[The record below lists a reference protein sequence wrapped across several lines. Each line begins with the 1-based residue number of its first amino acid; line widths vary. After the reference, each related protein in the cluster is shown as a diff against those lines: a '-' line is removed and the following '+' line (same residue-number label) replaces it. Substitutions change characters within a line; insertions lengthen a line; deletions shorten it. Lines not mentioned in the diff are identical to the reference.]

1 MDPMGDESPVRQV
14 ADALRRERQR
24 SGLSLSEAAKRAGI
38 GKSTLSQLEGGQ
50 GNPSLE
56 TMWSLATA
64 YDIALSRLL
73 DPPTASVSVIRSGE
87 APLLASSNTDYVAAL
102 LSSGS
107 ANVRRDLYLISA
119 NPGPIRDS
127 QPHPVGTVEHV
138 VIGRGRARM
147 LAGGQETELGPG
159 DYMSYP
165 GDEVHQFEALEPD
178 TLVVFVVDSY

>member
-1 MDPMGDESPVRQV
+1 MNDMVDESPVRQV

-56 TMWSLATA
+56 TMWALATA
-64 YDIALSRLL
+64 YDIPLARLL
-73 DPPTASVSVIRSGE
+73 DPPTASVSVVRAGQ
-87 APLLASSNTDYVAAL
+87 APLLASSNTDYVASL

-119 NPGPIRDS
+119 NPGPVRDS
-127 QPHPVGTVEHV
+127 QPHPVGTVEHI
-138 VIGRGRARM
+138 VIGSGRARVR
-147 LAGGQETELGPG
+147 AGGRGEELGPG

-165 GDEVHQFEALEPD
+165 GDEPHQFEALEKG
-178 TLVVFVVDSY
+178 TRVVFVVDSY